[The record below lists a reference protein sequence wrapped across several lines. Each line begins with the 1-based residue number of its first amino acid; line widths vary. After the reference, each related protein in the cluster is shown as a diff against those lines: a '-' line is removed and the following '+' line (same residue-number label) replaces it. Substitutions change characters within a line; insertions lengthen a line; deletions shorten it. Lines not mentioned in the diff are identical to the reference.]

1 MLPNRRFLPPPLRS
15 ERAAPVGSLRAA
27 AGVLLVA
34 AVAAAEEPRLSV
46 FDHPDDTPFWA
57 SGQLNVIYQ
66 GHPSF
71 PSPYEGPNS
80 LIARPE
86 GRTSY
91 VATLYTGIRLSPTTE
106 LFVDA
111 ESAGG
116 AGLSNALGLAGFTN
130 LDVVRNPTLGA
141 TPYLARVFI
150 RQIIPLT
157 DERVPADRG
166 PFALA
171 TELPSKRI
179 EIRVGR
185 FGTVD
190 YFDQNAV
197 ASDSHLQFT
206 NWTVDNNG
214 AYDYA
219 ADTRGYT
226 WGFIV
231 EYQSPRWGIRFAELL
246 MPTVANGISFDTDIW
261 NARGENLEGEIRY
274 AIAGQPGTVRLLAYL
289 NHANMGSYRE
299 AIDAFLAGEGS
310 RPDVTAHRHVGALKY
325 GFGLNVEQA
334 LGPAFRVALRAGWN
348 EGKNELFA
356 YTEVNDTL
364 MLAADCRGLAW
375 GRPQDRIG
383 LAMVSN
389 GLSKD
394 HRDYLALGGLG
405 FLLGDGALAY
415 GREQIVEL
423 YYTAFVGWG
432 VWLAAG
438 GQFIK
443 NPGYNAARGPVWVG
457 ALRLHVEL

>member
-1 MLPNRRFLPPPLRS
+1 MLPTRRFLPPPLRS

-116 AGLSNALGLAGFTN
+116 SGLSNALGLAGFTN

>member
-1 MLPNRRFLPPPLRS
+1 MLPTRRFLPPPRRS

-27 AGVLLVA
+27 AAVLLVA

-71 PSPYEGPNS
+71 PSPYEGPSS
-80 LIARPE
+80 LIPRPE

>member
-1 MLPNRRFLPPPLRS
+1 VLPNRRFLPPPLRS

-116 AGLSNALGLAGFTN
+116 AGFSNALGLAGFTN

-141 TPYLARVFI
+141 TPYLARVLI

>member
-1 MLPNRRFLPPPLRS
+1 MLPTRRFLPPPLRS

-27 AGVLLVA
+27 AAVLLVA

-80 LIARPE
+80 LIPRPE

-299 AIDAFLAGEGS
+299 AIDDFLAGEGS

>member
-1 MLPNRRFLPPPLRS
+1 MLPTRRFLPPPRRS

-27 AGVLLVA
+27 AAVLLVA

-116 AGLSNALGLAGFTN
+116 AGFSNALGLAGFTN

-141 TPYLARVFI
+141 TPYLARVLI

-179 EIRVGR
+179 EIRIGR